1 MSDHSADSMVEHQ
14 LIDWAKG
21 LVDPLLAR
29 FEHPASFVVELWVVL
44 AQNKRPGPLGAKLH
58 SLLEINKTH
67 GMESR
72 LKLTRATFSKF
83 HF

>member
-29 FEHPASFVVELWVVL
+29 FEHPARLVVV